1 MRALG
6 VDYGEK
12 RIGLAISDPLG
23 IIAQGLKVVSA
34 KDFFQK
40 KSIEEFKGLIKEFKI
55 SKIVVGFP
63 LNMDGSIGKKGNE
76 VQSFVE
82 QLKKHIFLPFVMWD
96 ERLTTVTAENILIN
110 ADLSRKRRKKVVDK
124 ITAAIIL
131 QGYLDRQKQ

>member
-1 MRALG
+1 MRVLG
-6 VDYGEK
+6 IDYGEK

-34 KDFFQK
+34 ENFFQNK
-40 KSIEEFKGLIKEFKI
+40 GIEEFRELIKEFKI

-63 LNMDGSIGKKGNE
+63 LNMDGSTGKKGNE

-82 QLKKHIFLPFVMWD
+82 QLKKHISLPIVLWD
-96 ERLTTVTAENILIN
+96 ERLTTVAAENILIN
-110 ADLSRKRRKKVVDK
+110 SDLSRKRRKKVVDK
-124 ITAAIIL
+124 VAAAIIL

>member
-1 MRALG
+1 MRVLG
-6 VDYGEK
+6 IDYGEK

-34 KDFFQK
+34 ENFFQNK
-40 KSIEEFKGLIKEFKI
+40 GIEEFKELIKEFKI

-63 LNMDGSIGKKGNE
+63 LNMDGSTGKKGNE

-82 QLKKHIFLPFVMWD
+82 QLKKHISLPFVLWD
-96 ERLTTVTAENILIN
+96 ERLTTVAAENILIN
-110 ADLSRKRRKKVVDK
+110 TDLSRKRRKKVIDK
-124 ITAAIIL
+124 VAAAIIL